1 MSDKQLEWETR
12 MDQWCESGLSMA
24 AWCRKEK

>member
-12 MDQWCESGLSMA
+12 MNQWTESGLSMA
-24 AWCRKEK
+24 AWCRN